1 MTAEEVRAELR
12 RCHQLPNGRAKAQR
26 LESLAAQA
34 RDTGDHHVEAEVL
47 ISLSNAYEYSSER
60 ERIPL
65 PVGRVLQLL
74 DRFPAEVADLSH
86 TIHWHLKWLT
96 GALIDNPEVPLPTI
110 YRWLDECESRYRQCG
125 YSPRPV
131 HAHRSR
137 LARSLGDDVTASAEI
152 EAAIAATRDQMS
164 DCAACEQNGFG
175 EARAAAG
182 DDAGALEQWRPVL
195 DGSKRCMEEPH
206 RTLARALLPLLRV
219 GRADDARS
227 AFLRGYEMARH
238 NISLMPSV
246 GRHIEFCALTG
257 NEPRGL
263 EILAAHSP
271 WLADSTVD
279 AATRLSFIGGVRVLL
294 GRLDDLGHGGV
305 GVGAG
310 TVRAA
315 LTAIDAEISE
325 LCARYDARNGN
336 KAVSDRV
343 AARLGQPPVLD
354 FLPLGRPVRLPQPQ
368 PQPATATATPSR
380 PSSLPARPDAATL
393 EDLIAEARRLTELR
407 HPDAR
412 TTWTQVSARALTD
425 GVELPA
431 DVVAGVKR
439 SDAGHLMTSDPA
451 AARSLLLEVAVLSAA
466 LGDLDRDLEARAAAT
481 LTLELSGDHAAARD
495 AIAALRAEAEAAF
508 ASGELTARHYLNVRV
523 NHAVIEVHALDDRP
537 DRLPADVTA
546 AAEAAGDALAA
557 ADRLGQPHH
566 AGRCQELLM
575 RTALWQE
582 DRPGMVAA
590 LTGARDAYLAA
601 GEPWHAAR
609 PTAMLAE
616 LTLRDGDPQTA
627 ERLVLEAIR
636 DGAAVL
642 DRPEIAQLSSLLTET
657 IARQP
662 GREIDF
668 ADAALTAAARWD
680 GISAPDTLHN
690 TFNAA
695 RAYQQLGRHGDAA
708 ALFAQVIPEVDVPY
722 DVRTVAMTREQYGRS
737 LTAIE
742 RHREA
747 AEQFLEAARLIAD
760 DQDNSAAHANV
771 AWLAAEAL
779 RRSGQLTEARA
790 AFLRTAELFAALG
803 DTVPRVR
810 CLRSA
815 AWLDFG
821 PAPDQPPGAER
832 PRVSAMRSVL
842 AELEAATTTGDQA
855 DLAPELEATR
865 KQLDAMLAEP
875 DEDEDEDEDAEAAAD
890 D

>member
-12 RCHQLPNGRAKAQR
+12 RCRQLPNGRAKAQR
-26 LESLAAQA
+26 LESLAEQA
-34 RDTGDHHVEAEVL
+34 RETGDHHVEAEVL

-74 DRFPAEVADLSH
+74 DRFPAEVGDLSH

-96 GALIDNPEVPLPTI
+96 GALIDNPEVPLSTI
-110 YRWLDECESRYRQCG
+110 DRWLDECESRYRQCG

-137 LARSLGDDVTASAEI
+137 LARSLGDDVTASAQMV
-152 EAAIAATRDQMS
+152 ASMAATRDQMS

-182 DDAGALEQWRPVL
+182 DDAGALEQWGPVL

-263 EILAAHSP
+263 EILSAHSP
-271 WLADSTVD
+271 WLADTTVD

-310 TVRAA
+310 TVRTA
-315 LTAIDAEISE
+315 LTAIDAEIWE

-336 KAVSDRV
+336 KAVSDR
-343 AARLGQPPVLD
+343 AADRLRQQPLLD
-354 FLPLGRPVRLPQPQ
+354 FLPLGLPARLPQPAAAAASQ
-368 PQPATATATPSR
+368 PSPS
-380 PSSLPARPDAATL
+380 PVRPDAATL

-412 TTWTQVSARALTD
+412 ATWSKVSGRALTD
-425 GVELPA
+425 GADLPA
-431 DVVAGVKR
+431 DVAADVKR
-439 SDAGHLMTSDPA
+439 SDAGHLTPSDPK
-451 AARSLLLEVAVLSAA
+451 AARQQLLEVAASYAA
-466 LGDLDRDLEARAAAT
+466 LGDRDRAIEARAVAA
-481 LTLELSGDHAAARD
+481 LAQELAGDHDAARD
-495 AIAALRAEAEAAF
+495 GIAALCAEAEAAF
-508 ASGELTARHYLNVRV
+508 AAAELTARHYLNVRV
-523 NHAVIEVHALDDRP
+523 YRGTIAVHALDDRP
-537 DRLPADVTA
+537 NRLPADVTA
-546 AAEAAGDALAA
+546 AAEAVGDVLVT

-566 AGRCQELLM
+566 AGRCQELLLRIAM
-575 RTALWQE
+575 WRD
-582 DRPGMVAA
+582 DRPGLLSA
-590 LTGARDAYLAA
+590 LTGARDAYLAG

-616 LTLRDGDPQTA
+616 LTLRDGDPQAA

-642 DRPEIAQLSSLLTET
+642 DRREKAQLSSLLTET

-662 GREIDF
+662 GREADF

-695 RAYQQLGRHGDAA
+695 RAYQRLGRDGDAA
-708 ALFAQVIPEVDVPY
+708 ALFAQAMPEVDVPY
-722 DVRTVAMTREQYGRS
+722 DARTVAMTREQYGRS
-737 LTAIE
+737 LTAIG

-760 DQDNSAAHANV
+760 DRENSAAHANV
-771 AWLAAEAL
+771 AWQAAEAL

-803 DTVPRVR
+803 DTAPRVR

-842 AELEAATTTGDQA
+842 AELEAATAAGDPA

-865 KQLDAMLAEP
+865 QQLDAMLAEP
-875 DEDEDEDEDAEAAAD
+875 DQEDADEDEGAD

>member
-26 LESLAAQA
+26 LESLAGQA
-34 RDTGDHHVEAEVL
+34 RETGDHHVEAEVL

-60 ERIPL
+60 ARIPL

-74 DRFPAEVADLSH
+74 DRFPAEVGDLSH
-86 TIHWHLKWLT
+86 TIHWHLKWLS
-96 GALIDNPEVPLPTI
+96 GALIDNPDVPLATI
-110 YRWLDECESRYRQCG
+110 DRWLDECESRYRQRG

-137 LARSLGDDVTASAEI
+137 LARSLGDDVTAAAQLA
-152 EAAIAATRDQMS
+152 AAISATRDQMS

-182 DDAGALEQWRPVL
+182 DDAGALAQWEPVL

-227 AFLRGYEMARH
+227 AFLRGYEMARQ

-263 EILAAHSP
+263 EILSAHSP
-271 WLADSTVD
+271 WLADTTVD
-279 AATRLSFIGGVRVLL
+279 AGTRLSFIGGVRVLL
-294 GRLDDLGHGGV
+294 GRLDDLGHGGLPA
-305 GVGAG
+305 GAGAG
-310 TVRAA
+310 TVRTA

-336 KAVSDRV
+336 KAVSDR
-343 AARLGQPPVLD
+343 AAERLRQQPLLD
-354 FLPLGRPVRLPQPQ
+354 FLPLGLPARLPQPVT
-368 PQPATATATPSR
+368 ATATASR
-380 PSSLPARPDAATL
+380 PSSPPVRPDAATL
-393 EDLIAEARRLTELR
+393 EDLIAQARRLTKLR

-412 TTWTQVSARALTD
+412 TAWTQVSARALTD

-431 DVVAGVKR
+431 DVAADVKR

-451 AARSLLLEVAVLSAA
+451 AARSLLLEVASLSAA
-466 LGDLDRDLEARAAAT
+466 LGDLDRDLEARAAAA
-481 LTLELSGDHAAARD
+481 LTQELAGDHDAARD
-495 AIAALRAEAEAAF
+495 GIAALGAEAEAAF
-508 ASGELTARHYLNVRV
+508 AAAQLTARQYLNVRV
-523 NHAVIEVHALDDRP
+523 YRGTIAVHALDDRP

-546 AAEAAGDALAA
+546 AAETVSDVLVA

-575 RTALWQE
+575 RIAMWRE
-582 DRPGMVAA
+582 DPPGMVAA
-590 LTGARDAYLAA
+590 LAGARDAYQAG
-601 GEPWHAAR
+601 GEPWHASR

-616 LTLRDGDPQTA
+616 LTMQDGDPQAA
-627 ERLVLEAIR
+627 EQLALEAIR

-642 DRPEIAQLSSLLTET
+642 DRREQAQLSSLLTET

-695 RAYQQLGRHGDAA
+695 RAYQRLGRHGDAA
-708 ALFAQVIPEVDVPY
+708 ALFAQVIPEVEVPY
-722 DVRTVAMTREQYGRS
+722 DTRTVAMTREQYGRS
-737 LTAIE
+737 LTAIG

-760 DQDNSAAHANV
+760 DQDNRAAHANV

-779 RRSGQLTEARA
+779 QKSGQLAEARA
-790 AFLRTAELFAALG
+790 AFLRTAELLAALG
-803 DTVPRVR
+803 DTAPRAR

-821 PAPDQPPGAER
+821 PAPDQPPGAAR
-832 PRVSAMRSVL
+832 PRVAAMRSVL
-842 AELEAATTTGDQA
+842 AELEAATAAGDPA
-855 DLAPELEATR
+855 DLTAELEATT

-875 DEDEDEDEDAEAAAD
+875 EDEAEGAGG
-890 D
+890 

>member
-1 MTAEEVRAELR
+1 
-12 RCHQLPNGRAKAQR
+12 
-26 LESLAAQA
+26 
-34 RDTGDHHVEAEVL
+34 
-47 ISLSNAYEYSSER
+47 
-60 ERIPL
+60 
-65 PVGRVLQLL
+65 
-74 DRFPAEVADLSH
+74 
-86 TIHWHLKWLT
+86 
-96 GALIDNPEVPLPTI
+96 
-110 YRWLDECESRYRQCG
+110 
-125 YSPRPV
+125 
-131 HAHRSR
+131 
-137 LARSLGDDVTASAEI
+137 
-152 EAAIAATRDQMS
+152 
-164 DCAACEQNGFG
+164 
-175 EARAAAG
+175 
-182 DDAGALEQWRPVL
+182 
-195 DGSKRCMEEPH
+195 
-206 RTLARALLPLLRV
+206 
-219 GRADDARS
+219 
-227 AFLRGYEMARH
+227 
-238 NISLMPSV
+238 
-246 GRHIEFCALTG
+246 
-257 NEPRGL
+257 
-263 EILAAHSP
+263 
-271 WLADSTVD
+271 
-279 AATRLSFIGGVRVLL
+279 
-294 GRLDDLGHGGV
+294 
-305 GVGAG
+305 
-310 TVRAA
+310 
-315 LTAIDAEISE
+315 
-325 LCARYDARNGN
+325 
-336 KAVSDRV
+336 
-343 AARLGQPPVLD
+343 
-354 FLPLGRPVRLPQPQ
+354 
-368 PQPATATATPSR
+368 
-380 PSSLPARPDAATL
+380 
-393 EDLIAEARRLTELR
+393 
-407 HPDAR
+407 
-412 TTWTQVSARALTD
+412 
-425 GVELPA
+425 
-431 DVVAGVKR
+431 
-439 SDAGHLMTSDPA
+439 
-451 AARSLLLEVAVLSAA
+451 
-466 LGDLDRDLEARAAAT
+466 
-481 LTLELSGDHAAARD
+481 
-495 AIAALRAEAEAAF
+495 
-508 ASGELTARHYLNVRV
+508 
-523 NHAVIEVHALDDRP
+523 
-537 DRLPADVTA
+537 
-546 AAEAAGDALAA
+546 
-557 ADRLGQPHH
+557 
-566 AGRCQELLM
+566 
-575 RTALWQE
+575 
-582 DRPGMVAA
+582 
-590 LTGARDAYLAA
+590 
-601 GEPWHAAR
+601 
-609 PTAMLAE
+609 MLAE

-695 RAYQQLGRHGDAA
+695 RAYQRLGRHGDAA

>member
-1 MTAEEVRAELR
+1 MTAEEVRADLR
-12 RCHQLPNGRAKAQR
+12 RCGQLPNGRAKAQR
-26 LESLAAQA
+26 LESLAQQA
-34 RDTGDHHVEAEVL
+34 REIGDHHVEAEVL

-74 DRFPAEVADLSH
+74 DRFPAEVGDLSH

-96 GALIDNPEVPLPTI
+96 GALIDNPGVPLSTT
-110 YRWLDECESRYRQCG
+110 YRWLDECESRYRQRG

-137 LARSLGDDVTASAEI
+137 LARSLGDDATASALM
-152 EAAIAATRDQMS
+152 EAAIAAPRDLMS

-175 EARAAAG
+175 EWRAAAG
-182 DDAGALEQWRPVL
+182 DDEGALEHWRPVL

-206 RTLARALLPLLRV
+206 RTLSRALLPLLRT

-227 AFLRGYEMARH
+227 AFLRGYEMARQ

-263 EILAAHSP
+263 EILSAHSP
-271 WLADSTVD
+271 WLADTTVD
-279 AATRLSFIGGVRVLL
+279 ATTRLSFVGGVRVLL
-294 GRLDDLGHGGV
+294 GRLDDLGHGGLP
-305 GVGAG
+305 VGAG

-315 LTAIDAEISE
+315 LTAIDAEIAE

-336 KAVSDRV
+336 KAVGDRV
-343 AARLGQPPVLD
+343 AARLGARPLID
-354 FLPLGRPVRLPQPQ
+354 FLPLGLPARLPK
-368 PQPATATATPSR
+368 PATATASVPTASSVR
-380 PSSLPARPDAATL
+380 PGAATL
-393 EDLIAEARRLTELR
+393 EDLIEQARRLTELR
-407 HPDAR
+407 HPDAEAAWSR
-412 TTWTQVSARALTD
+412 VSGRAAAD
-425 GVELPA
+425 GVELSA
-431 DVVAGVKR
+431 DVAADVTR
-439 SDAGHLMTSDPA
+439 MQAGHLLRSDPETARRTLLEA
-451 AARSLLLEVAVLSAA
+451 AASFAA
-466 LGDLDRDLEARAAAT
+466 LGDRDRALEARAIAAVAQ
-481 LTLELSGDHAAARD
+481 EMAGDHDAARD
-495 AIAALRAEAEAAF
+495 GIAALCAEAEGAF
-508 ASGELTARHYLNVRV
+508 AAGDLTARHYLNVRTYQGTI
-523 NHAVIEVHALDDRP
+523 AVHALGDRP
-537 DRLPADVTA
+537 DRPPADVTTVA
-546 AAEAAGDALAA
+546 ADVSDILIA
-557 ADRLGQPHH
+557 ADRLGQLHH
-566 AGRCQELLM
+566 VARCHELLLQV
-575 RTALWQE
+575 ALWRQ
-582 DRPGMVAA
+582 DRPGLMAA
-590 LTGARDAYLAA
+590 AAGARDAYLAS

-616 LTLRDGDPQTA
+616 LTMGDGDPQAA
-627 ERLVLEAIR
+627 ERLVREAVR

-642 DRPEIAQLSSLLTET
+642 DRREMAQLSSLITEA

-662 GREIDF
+662 GREADF

-695 RAYQQLGRHGDAA
+695 RAYQRLGRHGDAA
-708 ALFAQVIPEVDVPY
+708 ALFAQAIPEVDVPY
-722 DVRTVAMTREQYGRS
+722 DARTVAMTREQYGHS
-737 LTAIE
+737 LEAIG

-760 DQDNSAAHANV
+760 DQESRAAHADV
-771 AWLAAEAL
+771 AGLAAEAL
-779 RRSGQLTEARA
+779 QRSGQFAEARA
-790 AFLRTAELFAALG
+790 VFLRTAELFGALG
-803 DTVPRVR
+803 DTVRRVR

-815 AWLDFG
+815 AWLDG
-821 PAPDQPPGAER
+821 APAPDQPPGAER

-842 AELEAATTTGDQA
+842 AELECATAAA
-855 DLAPELEATR
+855 DSEDLTVELEATG

-875 DEDEDEDEDAEAAAD
+875 DDEDEDEATD